1 MSSEKTTTLQLDRE
15 RQIIEIR
22 EASQSNSV
30 YFSIQTDEKPF
41 EFAIVDKKT
50 LNSNDFSYRKAY
62 DGYASGTVTD
72 YTYPIFL
79 IIKSNQDCEAEISFS
94 PIKKKIDNVSS
105 LRNLAQSN
113 TLATEDE
120 SSKAESEKS
129 VPFYKNKWFLI
140 ATAVLLIIVGYYLY
154 KKFTKPAS
162 ADTSGNKSTKSPESS
177 VASAIA
183 SGSEQISSDSFG
195 F

>member
-1 MSSEKTTTLQLDRE
+1 MSSEKTTLQLDRE

-50 LNSNDFSYRKAY
+50 LNGNDFSYRNAF

-79 IIKSNQDCEAEISFS
+79 VIKSKQGCEAEISFS
-94 PIKKKIDNVSS
+94 PIKKKVENVSS
-105 LRNLAQSN
+105 LKNLTLSN
-113 TLATEDE
+113 TEDE
-120 SSKAESEKS
+120 SSREEGESEKS
-129 VPFYKNKWFLI
+129 VPFYKNKWFI
-140 ATAVLLIIVGYYLY
+140 TGASVLLIIIGYYLY
-154 KKFTKPAS
+154 KKFIKP
-162 ADTSGNKSTKSPESS
+162 TSNAETNGLKSNKSPESS
-177 VASAIA
+177 VASAIG
-183 SGSEQISSDSFG
+183 SGSEQASSDSFG